1 VRLERPDLVLLD
13 LVMPDLAGQDVL
25 EQLRSDPETRDI
37 PVIVVTSTSLDEP
50 ARAWLAARAAAVISK
65 QSVSPEVIDGA
76 VRSALAGAGRQ
87 GR

>member
-1 VRLERPDLVLLD
+1 V
-13 LVMPDLAGQDVL
+13 
-25 EQLRSDPETRDI
+25 TRDI